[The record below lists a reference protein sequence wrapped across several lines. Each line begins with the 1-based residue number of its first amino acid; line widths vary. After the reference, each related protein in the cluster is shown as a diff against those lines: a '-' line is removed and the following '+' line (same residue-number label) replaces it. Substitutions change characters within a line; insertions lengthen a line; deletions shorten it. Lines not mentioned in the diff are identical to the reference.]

1 MAYRSWLATILAG
14 VVVVGLVLGS
24 VLLRAGANVSLAQPA
39 ATAFGFSPH
48 FVCGRATESD
58 PDNASLRPGIYATHI
73 DVLNYTAA
81 PATVQG
87 QVILLAWD
95 GSVQGRDPRT
105 QGSRAQMTLQLPANS
120 ATTIDCPRLLK
131 LLDPVLK
138 NSEGLAIGFID
149 LVSATDLN
157 IEVVHTAEGRDGS
170 LSISTEMVPSKPVP
184 AVPIA
189 TTTATSG
196 TATAQT
202 TATAETTAT
211 SGTATAETTATSG
224 TATAETTA
232 TSGTATA
239 ETTATSGTAT
249 AETTATSGTVTA
261 TAETPSTTT
270 TAGTVTATA
279 QTPSTTTT
287 AQTETT
293 TAETTPSVTTTTT
306 GATNP

>member
-1 MAYRSWLATILAG
+1 MVYRSWLATILAG
-14 VVVVGLVLGS
+14 VVVVGVVLGS

-232 TSGTATA
+232 TSGT
-239 ETTATSGTAT
+239 
-249 AETTATSGTVTA
+249 VTA

-293 TAETTPSVTTTTT
+293 TAETTPSVITTTT